1 MLAFRRQPIEQIL
14 SLTLEGMD
22 IPIIKKRVKNINIR
36 IDRQGNVK
44 VSAPFRCSLQKI
56 RAFLM
61 EKEQWIAHHVT
72 QIKAQPKLIMT
83 SLQSG
88 ETTPYLGQVYPL
100 KIYQSE
106 RDLPHIHFE
115 NNQIACFIKPSAT
128 HEDIQSLLLQW
139 HRAQLKTL
147 LPDLITKWEPII
159 GVQIKEWGVRVMTS
173 RWGSCNTIKKRIW
186 LNVHLMQKPLVCLEY
201 VVVHEMV
208 HLLEASH
215 NRRFHALMSQFMPE
229 WTAYERLLKNE

>member
-1 MLAFRRQPIEQIL
+1 MLAFRQPIEQIRN
-14 SLTLEGMD
+14 LTFQGID

-44 VSAPFRCSLQKI
+44 VSAPLRCSMQKI
-56 RAFLM
+56 QTFLM
-61 EKEQWIAHHVT
+61 EKEQWIIHHVT

-88 ETTPYLGQVYPL
+88 ETSLYLGQVYPL
-100 KIYQSE
+100 KIYE
-106 RDLPHIHFE
+106 GHRAAPHIRFE
-115 NNQIACFIKPSAT
+115 NNQIACFINKSPAT
-128 HEDIQSLLLQW
+128 YEDKQSLLLQW
-139 HRAQLKTL
+139 HRTQLKAL
-147 LPDLITKWEPII
+147 LPDLITKWEPTI
-159 GVQIKEWGVRVMTS
+159 GVQVKEWGVRLMTS

-229 WTAYERLLKNE
+229 WMVYERLLKNG